1 MLAIFE
7 AKVMADLVSG
17 LGMGPSEASKVAR
30 CAAADWNSVLR
41 KQKRSPRFEPMSNYE
56 KWLARPLAVLPASDL
71 LSFVYE
77 KCEQIRRGSD
87 NPRSRKKP

>member
-1 MLAIFE
+1 MIG
-7 AKVMADLVSG
+7 S
-17 LGMGPSEASKVAR
+17 AR
-30 CAAADWNSVLR
+30 LL
-41 KQKRSPRFEPMSNYE
+41 KPMSNYE

-87 NPRSRKKP
+87 NPDRAKSRNASAFSPHVEHNDGTVNDPGPKLVIWPLTVVFLKLPL